1 MRPVASG
8 LPTGMGEC
16 SCGAPLTKAPELV
29 LTIGTTGSSNGLRQ
43 TRAWC
48 QAVAV
53 LTAVVAAVTELGDL
67 RRLGVVE
74 NGTVV
79 EGEDP
84 LAVVLLDLNHS
95 TTAVGW
101 AGMRK
106 SEAEPTRSTKQQR
119 HASGRAHQREAKLA
133 VVGEILVWDLLHLA
147 EAVPVC
153 ESSSGSGSA

>member
-43 TRAWC
+43 TTDTVTTAC

-74 NGTVV
+74 DGTVV
-79 EGEDP
+79 EGKDP

-95 TTAVGW
+95 TTGYETQLSKE
-101 AGMRK
+101 MR
-106 SEAEPTRSTKQQR
+106 S
-119 HASGRAHQREAKLA
+119 
-133 VVGEILVWDLLHLA
+133 
-147 EAVPVC
+147 
-153 ESSSGSGSA
+153 

>member
-1 MRPVASG
+1 MA
-8 LPTGMGEC
+8 
-16 SCGAPLTKAPELV
+16 
-29 LTIGTTGSSNGLRQ
+29 SSNGLRQ
-43 TRAWC
+43 TRARC

-79 EGEDP
+79 EGQDP
-84 LAVVLLDLNHS
+84 PAVVLLDLNHS

-101 AGMRK
+101 HERHTKAAK
-106 SEAEPTRSTKQQR
+106 AQTKQQR
-119 HASGRAHQREAKLA
+119 HTSGRAHQREAKLA
-133 VVGEILVWDLLHLA
+133 VVGEVLVWDLLHLA
-147 EAVPVC
+147 EAAPVC

>member
-29 LTIGTTGSSNGLRQ
+29 LTIGTTVGSSNGLRQ
-43 TRAWC
+43 TTDTVTTAC

-79 EGEDP
+79 EGQDP

-95 TTAVGW
+95 TTGYETQLSEE
-101 AGMRK
+101 MR
-106 SEAEPTRSTKQQR
+106 S
-119 HASGRAHQREAKLA
+119 
-133 VVGEILVWDLLHLA
+133 
-147 EAVPVC
+147 
-153 ESSSGSGSA
+153 

>member
-29 LTIGTTGSSNGLRQ
+29 LTIGTTVGSNGSNGLHQ
-43 TRAWC
+43 MGAWC

-74 NGTVV
+74 NGTVI
-79 EGEDP
+79 EGQDP
-84 LAVVLLDLNHS
+84 PAIVLLDLNHS

-101 AGMRK
+101 AAWHATHKQPR
-106 SEAEPTRSTKQQR
+106 RSR
-119 HASGRAHQREAKLA
+119 ASSRDTQA
-133 VVGEILVWDLLHLA
+133 VVPTSGKR
-147 EAVPVC
+147 
-153 ESSSGSGSA
+153 SSL

>member
-1 MRPVASG
+1 M
-8 LPTGMGEC
+8 
-16 SCGAPLTKAPELV
+16 
-29 LTIGTTGSSNGLRQ
+29 
-43 TRAWC
+43 
-48 QAVAV
+48 
-53 LTAVVAAVTELGDL
+53 VAAVTELGDL

-101 AGMRK
+101 AGMRDTQA
-106 SEAEPTRSTKQQR
+106 SKQQR
-119 HASGRAHQREAKLA
+119 HTSGRAHQREAKLA
-133 VVGEILVWDLLHLA
+133 VVGEVLVWDLMHLA

-153 ESSSGSGSA
+153 ESSTGSA